1 MMRSK
6 RFEFR
11 KAGAGLLALMLTA
24 AMLAVSGSTVVAI
37 TDSPDEPSNL
47 TACLGAALSNRGFT
61 DVPPTHTFHESI
73 NCLAH
78 YGITIGSGDGSTFS
92 PDEPVKRWQMMLF
105 LTRALGPAGVNLN
118 PARDQQYTDVDHLGE
133 EAIAAINL
141 MATNGIAIPIPL
153 SNRVFEPDSIVDRT
167 EMAQLL
173 VRFLDAAGS
182 VVSFDREGNIL
193 LDADA
198 DGIQSRPDDYFK
210 DASDQVPRAADKAI
224 SAAYELGITTGVG
237 PTPAS
242 GTAQPGLDFFYRPR
256 DSVTRGQMAAF
267 IIRTLGHT
275 LARPVGLSAQ
285 WDGTEIRVSLRDE
298 DFEPVV
304 DAPID
309 MFYIEEEDIEFA
321 FTSRR
326 VCDEV
331 ESTDGSQVCEID
343 DSDLTTDDEGE
354 VSLTVPQ
361 PIIDGIDT
369 ALWIW
374 TGRYRD
380 EVSSGTPL
388 FEMQIEPST
397 QTQGAIKAELS
408 TSFRGSKARFDTT
421 VTFTVQLMDA
431 QGNNVQFGTDGKRPA
446 EWNLREELIS
456 EATGSVDGDNSDEAS
471 PGSALRSRTN
481 RTLTSDSNGRVR
493 FSLSVADPDRGSVGQ
508 SRTRTFRLTSL
519 PNAPNVAAVEE
530 FRIKENSDR
539 ADGSVFYLEFSDA
552 TPVLANS
559 VVSVTSNNQ
568 YVIMPSSGSARNSAV
583 VSVFD
588 EYGRPLSDAKVS
600 LTTTVDN
607 ADTTLDGQ
615 GPFVLGGDGVH
626 RFSYTYSGAG
636 GVVET
641 LTPVVDPDGDSDP
654 SNNLAA
660 LEHSKKA
667 HVFWANEIDD
677 PTGKH
682 WILFA
687 DLGRNRI
694 IVDTEMRND
703 EAWPGSKTVPE
714 YITYRSNDRFD
725 FWSPD
730 ESRARPLSGGI
741 SEFEEELAKAVAN
754 PPDGDLGVG
763 YCLEWKNYGSRDVAT
778 VTLIED
784 LRTCTN

>member
-1 MMRSK
+1 MMQSK

-11 KAGAGLLALMLTA
+11 KAGAGLLALVLTA
-24 AMLAVSGSTVVAI
+24 AMLAVSGSTVVAV
-37 TDSPDEPSNL
+37 TDSPDETSNL
-47 TACLGAALSNRGFT
+47 TACLGEALSPRGFE
-61 DVPPTHTFHESI
+61 DVKPRDTFYNSI

-78 YGITIGSGDGSTFS
+78 YRITIGTGDGSNFS

-105 LTRALGPAGVNLN
+105 LTRALGPADVKLN
-118 PARDQQYTDVDHLGE
+118 TARDQQFTDVDHLGE
-133 EAIAAINL
+133 EALAAINL
-141 MATNGIAIPIPL
+141 MVTNGIARPPN
-153 SNRVFEPDSIVDRT
+153 NRIFEPDGIVNRA

-173 VRFLDAAGS
+173 VNFLAAAGS
-182 VVSFDREGNIL
+182 VVIFDRNGDIL
-193 LDADA
+193 LDADG
-198 DGIQSRPDDYFK
+198 DGGSSKPDDYFK
-210 DASDQVPRAADKAI
+210 DARDTVPIDKDKAI

-237 PTPAS
+237 PTPAA
-242 GTAQPGLDFFYRPR
+242 GNAQPGLDFYYRP
-256 DSVTRGQMAAF
+256 DDPVTRGQMAAF

-275 LARPVGLSAQ
+275 SARPTGLSAQ
-285 WDGTEIRVSLRDE
+285 WDGTDILVSLRDK
-298 DFEPVV
+298 DFEPIA

-309 MFYIEEEDIEFA
+309 MFFIEEEDVDFA

-331 ESTDGSQVCEID
+331 LFTDGSQLCEID
-343 DSDLTTDDEGE
+343 DSDLTTDARGE

-369 ALWIW
+369 TLWLW

-380 EVSSGTPL
+380 EVGRGTPL
-388 FEMQIEPST
+388 FELQVEPST

-519 PNAPNVAAVEE
+519 PNAPEVATAEE
-530 FRIKENSDR
+530 FRIKENSVR
-539 ADGSVFYLEFSDA
+539 ADGAVFYLEFSDA
-552 TPVLANS
+552 APDPTKS
-559 VVSVTSNNQ
+559 VVSVTSNNP

-583 VSVFD
+583 VSVFN
-588 EYGRPLSDAKVS
+588 EYGQSLSTAKVS
-600 LTTTVDN
+600 LTSTIAN

-641 LTPVVDPDGDSDP
+641 LTPVVDPDGDP
-654 SNNLAA
+654 SNDNNLAE
-660 LEHSKKA
+660 LEHSEKA

-677 PTGKH
+677 PTGKYFV
-682 WILFA
+682 LFA

-694 IVDTEMRND
+694 IVDTEPRND
-703 EAWPGSKTVPE
+703 DEWPGGETVPE

-725 FWSPD
+725 FWRVGD
-730 ESRARPLSGGI
+730 SRARPLSGGI
-741 SEFEEELAKAVAN
+741 SEFEEELAKAVAE
-754 PPDGDLGVG
+754 PPGADVGVG
-763 YCLEWKNYGSRDVAT
+763 DCLEWKNYGSRDAAT
-778 VTLIED
+778 ITLIED
-784 LRTCTN
+784 PRTCAP